1 MVVTTTQ
8 IWQRLTEKAIT
19 LHPNLVLLCVT
30 VSLRDG
36 IVLWELQEQ
45 KCQQRVS
52 QHTDV
57 VQTGQAGWMV
67 FILQWE
73 MVKFP
78 GKSALVIVSTV
89 AKATKLFC
97 WKTVDPTLSTN
108 WDHQNLAIRATVG
121 LIKRGAKSEK
131 KKKWRIFK
139 FLCKYI
145 CCFICVLI
153 STSPVSVQDS

>member
-19 LHPNLVLLCVT
+19 LHPYLVLLCVT

-78 GKSALVIVSTV
+78 GKSALVIVKPV
-89 AKATKLFC
+89 ANTKKIFL
-97 WKTVDPTLSTN
+97 WKTVDPTLSTILF
-108 WDHQNLAIRATVG
+108 HQIVSRAIVELTERRA
-121 LIKRGAKSEK
+121 KE
-131 KKKWRIFK
+131 
-139 FLCKYI
+139 
-145 CCFICVLI
+145 
-153 STSPVSVQDS
+153 

>member
-19 LHPNLVLLCVT
+19 LHPTMVLLCVT
-30 VSLRDG
+30 GSLRDG

-52 QHTDV
+52 QHTGV
-57 VQTGQAGWMV
+57 VQHGQVGWMV
-67 FILQWE
+67 LILQRE

-78 GKSALVIVSTV
+78 GKSALVIVLTV
-89 AKATKLFC
+89 AKATKLFW

-131 KKKWRIFK
+131 KKWKIFK

-145 CCFICVLI
+145 CCFIFVLI

>member
-19 LHPNLVLLCVT
+19 LHPYLVLLYVT

-78 GKSALVIVSTV
+78 GKSALVIVKPV
-89 AKATKLFC
+89 ANTKKIFL
-97 WKTVDPTLSTN
+97 WKTVDPTLSTILF
-108 WDHQNLAIRATVG
+108 HQIVSRAIVELTERRA
-121 LIKRGAKSEK
+121 KE
-131 KKKWRIFK
+131 
-139 FLCKYI
+139 
-145 CCFICVLI
+145 
-153 STSPVSVQDS
+153 

>member
-19 LHPNLVLLCVT
+19 LHPTMVFLCVT
-30 VSLRDG
+30 GSLRDG

-57 VQTGQAGWMV
+57 VQHGQVGWMV
-67 FILQWE
+67 LILQRE

-78 GKSALVIVSTV
+78 GRSALVIVPTV
-89 AKATKLFC
+89 AKATKLFW

-121 LIKRGAKSEK
+121 LIKRRAKSEK
-131 KKKWRIFK
+131 KKWRISSSFVNASV
-139 FLCKYI
+139 
-145 CCFICVLI
+145 VLY
-153 STSPVSVQDS
+153 SC